1 MEPATATDE
10 TSSLHLSQD
19 GDKQPAGPP
28 GGPTNDSLSQ
38 DSIDLT
44 DRVATLEQRV
54 QLQEDEIQ
62 LLKSALADVLRRL
75 GQYEEKDRKTNKPRP
90 PVLPS
95 RPTISNGGTNT
106 PKKADHSISG
116 RQQTPPTPT
125 SYTHGIS
132 QRSPMPSPK
141 TPHREIKRWSS
152 GDMSSG
158 QPRTRHDSAGS
169 EHSTDSSA
177 PRKPKASSGKPPLPP
192 KNISKRSRSSSLD
205 RTSILRQSGRRGSGS
220 QSHSPREASHVQE
233 EGAVRMF
240 LRGRPITMYMPTNM
254 MESYNFK
261 EKGTLPAEKLKLD
274 WVYGYRGRDCR
285 SNLYLLPTGEIVYFV
300 AAVVVLYNVD
310 EQLQRHYLGHNDD
323 VKCLAVHPDR
333 ITIATG
339 QVTGH
344 GRDGE
349 LDTYKNVDSF
359 YNKDVEFW
367 YRAHVRVWDSVT
379 LHTLHVIGAG
389 DFERGVCCVAFSKSD
404 GGAHLLA
411 VDEANEHILSVWEWQ
426 KGEKGHKI
434 TETKAANEPVL
445 AAEFHPTEKNL
456 IVTCGKSHI
465 CFWTLDDA
473 KLSKKQGVF
482 EKHDKP
488 KYVLCLAFAENG
500 DAITGDS
507 NGNIFVWGKGTN
519 RISCSM
525 VGAHD
530 GGIFSLCVM
539 KDGTLVSGGGK
550 DRKLISWDRSYQQTG
565 TESEI
570 AEVTGPVR
578 TITQGKGDDVFVGT
592 TRNAILRGRVGEPF
606 EPTVEAHTDELWG
619 LAAHPNQHL
628 FLTCAYDRRV
638 FLWNADT
645 HTPVWSKIL
654 EDPAQS
660 AEFHPNGTVVGIGL
674 QSGRWL
680 VLDTSSKDLVT
691 VHTDGNE
698 QHDCVRYS
706 PDGNFLAIGSHDN
719 IIYLYSVTEEGR
731 KYSRVGKL
739 TGHSSFVT
747 HLDWSSDSQY
757 IRSNSGDYEILYW
770 SAAMCRQVPA
780 AASLR
785 DVEWATATC
794 TLNFQVFGM
803 WPEGSDGTDINGSTC
818 SKSGKLLANA
828 DDFGKVNLFNYPCS
842 QPRSPAHSYP
852 GHSSHVT
859 TVDFLHDDSTL
870 LSTGGKDNS
879 IFQWKVVA

>member
-1 MEPATATDE
+1 MKETQHTAM
-10 TSSLHLSQD
+10 SFLLHKKLKMLGLKD
-19 GDKQPAGPP
+19 
-28 GGPTNDSLSQ
+28 DSLSQ

-349 LDTYKNVDSF
+349 
-359 YNKDVEFW
+359 
-367 YRAHVRVWDSVT
+367 AHVRVWDSVT

>member
-1 MEPATATDE
+1 MEGFD
-10 TSSLHLSQD
+10 
-19 GDKQPAGPP
+19 
-28 GGPTNDSLSQ
+28 DSLSQ

-158 QPRTRHDSAGS
+158 QP
-169 EHSTDSSA
+169 
-177 PRKPKASSGKPPLPP
+177 
-192 KNISKRSRSSSLD
+192 RSRSSSLD

-349 LDTYKNVDSF
+349 
-359 YNKDVEFW
+359 
-367 YRAHVRVWDSVT
+367 AHVRVWDSVT

>member
-10 TSSLHLSQD
+10 SSSLHLY
-19 GDKQPAGPP
+19 
-28 GGPTNDSLSQ
+28 DSLSQ

-54 QLQEDEIQ
+54 QMQEDEIQ

-152 GDMSSG
+152 GDASSG
-158 QPRTRHDSAGS
+158 QP
-169 EHSTDSSA
+169 
-177 PRKPKASSGKPPLPP
+177 
-192 KNISKRSRSSSLD
+192 RSRSSSLD

-240 LRGRPITMYMPTNM
+240 LRGRPITMYMPTDM
-254 MESYNFK
+254 METYNFK
-261 EKGTLPAEKLKLD
+261 EKGTLPPEKLKLD

-349 LDTYKNVDSF
+349 
-359 YNKDVEFW
+359 
-367 YRAHVRVWDSVT
+367 AHVRVWDSVT

-465 CFWTLDDA
+465 CFWTLEDN

-525 VGAHD
+525 VGPHD
-530 GGIFSLCVM
+530 GGIFSVCVM

-550 DRKLISWDRSYQQTG
+550 DRKLIAWDRNYQQTG
-565 TESEI
+565 AESEI

-660 AEFHPNGTVVGIGL
+660 AEFHPNGTVVAIGL

-706 PDGNFLAIGSHDN
+706 PDGNFLAVGSHDN

-747 HLDWSSDSQY
+747 HLDWSSDNQY
-757 IRSNSGDYEILYW
+757 IRSNSGDYEILFW

-803 WPEGSDGTDINGSTC
+803 WPEGSDGTDINGAAC

-828 DDFGKVNLFNYPCS
+828 DDFGKVNLFKYPCCQS
-842 QPRSPAHSYP
+842 RSPSHSYP

>member
-158 QPRTRHDSAGS
+158 QP
-169 EHSTDSSA
+169 
-177 PRKPKASSGKPPLPP
+177 
-192 KNISKRSRSSSLD
+192 
-205 RTSILRQSGRRGSGS
+205 
-220 QSHSPREASHVQE
+220 SHSPREASHVQE

>member
-1 MEPATATDE
+1 MEGFD
-10 TSSLHLSQD
+10 
-19 GDKQPAGPP
+19 
-28 GGPTNDSLSQ
+28 DSLSQ

-54 QLQEDEIQ
+54 QMQEDEIQ

-152 GDMSSG
+152 GDASSG
-158 QPRTRHDSAGS
+158 QP
-169 EHSTDSSA
+169 
-177 PRKPKASSGKPPLPP
+177 
-192 KNISKRSRSSSLD
+192 
-205 RTSILRQSGRRGSGS
+205 
-220 QSHSPREASHVQE
+220 SHSPREASHVQE

-240 LRGRPITMYMPTNM
+240 LRGRPITMYMPTDM
-254 MESYNFK
+254 METYNFK
-261 EKGTLPAEKLKLD
+261 EKGTLPPEKLKLD

-349 LDTYKNVDSF
+349 
-359 YNKDVEFW
+359 
-367 YRAHVRVWDSVT
+367 AHVRVWDSVT

-465 CFWTLDDA
+465 CFWTLEDN

-525 VGAHD
+525 VGPHD
-530 GGIFSLCVM
+530 GGIFSVCVM

-550 DRKLISWDRSYQQTG
+550 DRKLIAWDRNYQQTG
-565 TESEI
+565 AESEI

-660 AEFHPNGTVVGIGL
+660 AEFHPNGTVVAIGL

-706 PDGNFLAIGSHDN
+706 PDGNFLAVGSHDN

-747 HLDWSSDSQY
+747 HLDWSSDNQY
-757 IRSNSGDYEILYW
+757 IRSNSGDYEILFW

-803 WPEGSDGTDINGSTC
+803 WPEGSDGTDINGAAC

-828 DDFGKVNLFNYPCS
+828 DDFGKVNLFKYPCCQS
-842 QPRSPAHSYP
+842 RSPSHSYP